1 MDIVGKTIQNGEP
14 TPEHPIDIENKINL
28 TGAIQILNKLKSK
41 VTLVKV
47 DDENNSEKEYRLPF
61 LMNIE
66 QKAIETV
73 LEELENKQD
82 DINILQAQRDSMEYQ
97 LNQAKAELGKKDKR
111 LNRQFKLLQK
121 KDNKIEELKADNS
134 HQWEERCKL
143 TFELEKKDKEYEE
156 LTEASKEL
164 CKTVNL
170 MKKVINEMA
179 EYIHLSGDYECLNKE
194 CEDDGDI
201 SCEDCIKEYF
211 YKKVKE
217 TKDNGSTRNI

>member
-14 TPEHPIDIENKINL
+14 TPEHPVDIENKINL

-61 LMNIE
+61 LTNIE

-73 LEELENKQD
+73 L
-82 DINILQAQRDSMEYQ
+82 S
-97 LNQAKAELGKKDKR
+97 
-111 LNRQFKLLQK
+111 
-121 KDNKIEELKADNS
+121 
-134 HQWEERCKL
+134 
-143 TFELEKKDKEYEE
+143 ELEKK
-156 LTEASKEL
+156 EAI
-164 CKTVNL
+164 
-170 MKKVINEMA
+170 INEMA
-179 EYIHLSGDYECLNKE
+179 KHIHLSGDYECLNKE

-217 TKDNGSTRNI
+217 TKDNDIQFFKNTKITKYCRRKLNRRSARNSKRNSF

>member
-61 LMNIE
+61 LTNIE

-73 LEELENKQD
+73 L
-82 DINILQAQRDSMEYQ
+82 S
-97 LNQAKAELGKKDKR
+97 
-111 LNRQFKLLQK
+111 
-121 KDNKIEELKADNS
+121 
-134 HQWEERCKL
+134 
-143 TFELEKKDKEYEE
+143 ELEKK
-156 LTEASKEL
+156 EAI
-164 CKTVNL
+164 
-170 MKKVINEMA
+170 INEMA
-179 EYIHLSGDYECLNKE
+179 KHIHLSGDYECLNKE

-217 TKDNGSTRNI
+217 TKDNDIQFFKNTKITKYCRRKLNRRSARNSKRNSF

>member
-1 MDIVGKTIQNGEP
+1 MNIKGELIQNGEP
-14 TPEHPIDIENKINL
+14 TPEHPVEIENKTNIL
-28 TGAIQILNKLKSK
+28 LAIEILKKLKSK

-47 DDENNSEKEYRLPF
+47 DDENNSEKEYRLLF

-66 QKAIETV
+66 QQAIETIIS
-73 LEELENKQD
+73 ELE
-82 DINILQAQRDSMEYQ
+82 
-97 LNQAKAELGKKDKR
+97 KKEKR

-121 KDNKIEELKADNS
+121 KDKKIEELKADDS

-179 EYIHLSGDYECLNKE
+179 EYIIDLIKYNNSEEERDKE
-194 CEDDGDI
+194 E
-201 SCEDCIKEYF
+201 IKEYF
-211 YKKVKE
+211 TKKAEKGE
-217 TKDNGSTRNI
+217 